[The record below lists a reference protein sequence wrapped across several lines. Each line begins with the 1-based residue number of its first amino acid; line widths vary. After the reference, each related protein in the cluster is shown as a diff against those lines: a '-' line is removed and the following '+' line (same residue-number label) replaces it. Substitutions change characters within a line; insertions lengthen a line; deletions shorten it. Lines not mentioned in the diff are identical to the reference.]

1 MNAAG
6 WPDRLNWQALAACR
20 GADPVLFFRGDY
32 ESLPYANN
40 RYIAAR
46 TYCDRCP
53 VTAECA
59 VAGRSEHYGLWGGK
73 SPNERW
79 PHRPQAATT

>member
-1 MNAAG
+1 
-6 WPDRLNWQALAACR
+6 
-20 GADPVLFFRGDY
+20 VLFFRGDD
-32 ESLPYANN
+32 EGRPYAKD

-53 VTAECA
+53 VAAECA

-73 SPNERW
+73 SPTER
-79 PHRPQAATT
+79 R